1 MLKKMILSL
10 LVLSMLVAAFA
21 GCNFGK
27 KEEGTTDP
35 VADATDTT
43 PRGSEDDSIGEYD
56 FDGEEFT
63 ILDTPSL
70 LVQGCL
76 GKRC

>member
-27 KEEGTTDP
+27 KEGKTTDS
-35 VADATDTT
+35 VGGTTDTT
-43 PRGSEDDSIGEYD
+43 PRGSEDDSIGDYD

-63 ILDTPSL
+63 I
-70 LVQGCL
+70 
-76 GKRC
+76 